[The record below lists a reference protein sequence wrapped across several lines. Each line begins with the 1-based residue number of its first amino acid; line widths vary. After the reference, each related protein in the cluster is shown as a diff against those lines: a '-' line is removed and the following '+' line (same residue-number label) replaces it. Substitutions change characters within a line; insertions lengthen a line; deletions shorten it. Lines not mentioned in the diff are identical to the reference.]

1 VREIREEISKLGN
14 VNLEALEQLV
24 EEEERY
30 NKFVKSEE
38 ELTQA
43 KEVLESA
50 IAQMDKIIITR
61 LTNIIHDVN
70 NEFND
75 VFATMFGG
83 GSARL

>member
-1 VREIREEISKLGN
+1 MSYDQATEIVREIREEISKLGN

-43 KEVLESA
+43 
-50 IAQMDKIIITR
+50 
-61 LTNIIHDVN
+61 
-70 NEFND
+70 
-75 VFATMFGG
+75 
-83 GSARL
+83 

>member
-1 VREIREEISKLGN
+1 MLLDQSRERLASQYKLTLESAEAQGYKLEMSYDQATEIVREIREEISKLGN

-43 KEVLESA
+43 
-50 IAQMDKIIITR
+50 
-61 LTNIIHDVN
+61 
-70 NEFND
+70 
-75 VFATMFGG
+75 
-83 GSARL
+83 